1 MKQRRRGSFGS
12 SGDESHVRPL
22 TNGGVLVKVKSMNK
36 TNALSTAALPEFIS
50 VVAREEQ
57 IKPPPGTVGRCHT
70 SRIYGSGSGR
80 IAWSPVTKH
89 TLQKS
94 GWLPRG
100 ADKSPTVYT
109 VTFVGECSV
118 CKKEGLPQAECRH
131 PIAARRLTGD
141 VVVDL
146 VAGKTGDVR
155 PLSFADFERADM
167 QHKRTF
173 YKPHRIDSK
182 DGEGPATLCKQ
193 IDDHLTL
200 AVGEIGRLR
209 RQHDRG
215 EASMAELN
223 RGLFANIYDAKA
235 AIDRLRGKISRRRN
249 GKK

>member
-1 MKQRRRGSFGS
+1 
-12 SGDESHVRPL
+12 
-22 TNGGVLVKVKSMNK
+22 MNK
-36 TNALSTAALPEFIS
+36 TTASTKGGLPEFIP
-50 VVAREEQ
+50 VVRREED
-57 IKPPPGTVGRCHT
+57 IKPPPGAVGRCHT

-80 IAWSPVTKH
+80 IAWSPVTKQ
-89 TLQKS
+89 TLLKS

-100 ADKSPTVYT
+100 VEKPPAVYT
-109 VTFVGECSV
+109 VTFVGECSL
-118 CKKEGLPQAECRH
+118 CKQAGAGQQDCRH

-146 VAGKTGDVR
+146 VAGKSGEVR
-155 PLSFADFERADM
+155 PMSFGDFERADM

-193 IDDHLTL
+193 ADEQLTL
-200 AVGEIGRLR
+200 AVGEIARLR
-209 RQHDRG
+209 RQYDRG

-223 RGLFANIYDAKA
+223 RGLFANVFA
-235 AIDRLRGKISRRRN
+235 AQVAVGRLRGKISRRRN